1 MAKRRL
7 NTRQTSQ
14 SRPAK
19 GRCFVDTSVRIERV
33 IVQVMKG
40 ERRVSTVEI
49 AIEVAFLCI
58 VDRHSSVWKEE
69 KTGSTMYARSLCT
82 FRVIVGHDVIP
93 VHRQFQKTC
102 ILRGFRTGSRYRWND

>member
-49 AIEVAFLCI
+49 AIEVTFLCI

-93 VHRQFQKTC
+93 V
-102 ILRGFRTGSRYRWND
+102 G